1 MKKLFSV
8 VTALLAINFLAIA
21 GGVGYLV
28 QSKKLT
34 KDSIAKIKDIVMAH
48 PESAAPTT
56 QPAEAKGDPT
66 TRPALRLEELL
77 ARKSGQTATEQVQF
91 IQQAFDS
98 QMAVLDR
105 RQRELMDQKALVDKA
120 SAQLAKDRE
129 VLERER
135 AELSDKQKEATRLA
149 EDKGFQDSLALYNS
163 LPGKQVKTIFMTL
176 DDVTI
181 QQYLQAMEPR
191 GATRIV
197 KEFKSPEELARIQKV
212 LERMRNQ
219 ATPTEG
225 APNTA
230 ANVPTA
236 SANVPAAA
244 GR

>member
-8 VTALLAINFLAIA
+8 LTALLAINFLAVA

-34 KDSIAKIKDIVMAH
+34 KDSIAKIKDIVFAPADH
-48 PESAAPTT
+48 GAPTT
-56 QPAEAKGDPT
+56 QPTEPKGDPT

-105 RQRELMDQKALVDKA
+105 RTRELHDQKALIDKA
-120 SAQLAKDRE
+120 SAQLSKDRQD
-129 VLERER
+129 LERR
-135 AELSDKQKEATRLA
+135 QAELSDKQKEATRLA
-149 EDKGFQDSLALYNS
+149 EDKGFQDSLALYNA

-176 DDVTI
+176 DDTII

-191 GATRIV
+191 SATRIV

-212 LERMRNQ
+212 LERMRNS
-219 ATPTEG
+219 ATPTDG
-225 APNTA
+225 APGAA

-236 SANVPAAA
+236 SANTPVSA

>member
-1 MKKLFSV
+1 MKKLLSV
-8 VTALLAINFLAIA
+8 LTALFAINFLAIA

-34 KDSIAKIKDIVMAH
+34 KDSIAKIKEVLFAP

-56 QPAEAKGDPT
+56 QPVEAKAADPT

-98 QMAVLDR
+98 QMALLDR
-105 RQRELMDQKALVDKA
+105 RSRELQDQKALIDKA
-120 SAQLAKDRE
+120 SAQLAKDRQE
-129 VLERER
+129 LERQR

-149 EDKGFQDSLALYNS
+149 EDKGFQDSLALYNA

-176 DDVTI
+176 DDEVI

-191 GATRIV
+191 AATRIV
-197 KEFKSPEELARIQKV
+197 KEFKSPEELARIQRV
-212 LERMRNQ
+212 LERMRNP
-219 ATPTEG
+219 ATSSEA
-225 APNTA
+225 APA
-230 ANVPTA
+230 ADDPPTA
-236 SANVPAAA
+236 SANMPVST